1 MVWLADEMIGSAI
14 RLDNGHSIGYNDC
27 SEAEEMTERGTY
39 FIIATSRRFHCHCL
53 ANSTLGIVGFLHI
66 GARW

>member
-27 SEAEEMTERGTY
+27 SEAT
-39 FIIATSRRFHCHCL
+39 TSRKDDYL
-53 ANSTLGIVGFLHI
+53 LWDSTAGLYC
-66 GARW
+66 